1 MTVAFWRRPTS
12 LLAGLVL
19 TAAACAA
26 DPLIGVAPLTD
37 ATPEG
42 PALQISYSVEG
53 PRLST
58 ASDVVY
64 YLVLDTNGRADDGP
78 RINGAAPRTYPAP
91 DPRAFL
97 PFVRSEDDLLD
108 REPVTVE
115 DSRWTDYV
123 ALVQEGGTWAMWH
136 GRRQADGTLTDRVRA
151 LTPGTEWGIQDGRT
165 VQLRL
170 PLKDL
175 ALPTPMPAQFEAN
188 LAVSRR
194 MGGRGHV
201 IDAWRPEPRAS
212 VDPNRRNDTGLPGF
226 YRTMSTYSK
235 TYFAIP
241 TTGETRAETDPSAIA
256 VPDLAVGPINALN
269 IVGYSARVTGLASP
283 APASPAP

>member
-1 MTVAFWRRPTS
+1 MPVTFAFWRQPTS

-19 TAAACAA
+19 TVASCAA

-42 PALQISYSVEG
+42 PTLQVSYTVEG

-91 DPRAFL
+91 DPRAYL
-97 PFVRSEDDLLD
+97 PFVRSEDEILD
-108 REPVTVE
+108 REPVAVE
-115 DSRWTDYV
+115 NTTWTDYL

-136 GRRQADGTLTDRVRA
+136 GRRQADGTVTDRVRA

-175 ALPTPMPAQFEAN
+175 ALPTPLPAQFEAN
-188 LAVSRR
+188 LAVSRQT
-194 MGGRGHV
+194 GGRGHV
-201 IDAWRPEPRAS
+201 IDAWRPEPRAG
-212 VDPNRRNDTGLPGF
+212 VDPNRRPDTGLPGF

-241 TTGETRAETDPSAIA
+241 TTGETRAETDTSPIA
-256 VPDLAVGPINALN
+256 VPDNAVGPVNALN
-269 IVGYSARVTGLASP
+269 IVSYSARVTGLASP
-283 APASPAP
+283 AP